1 MRMQILKMSTVQ
13 DLTFQRE
20 GGATHTID
28 GISTY
33 LTRAAQKT
41 FGTNNVHQYDSNKL
55 EASDIVAT
63 SPWSNNETEF
73 IQIKE
78 GDKFVVTYDNLNQ
91 SSMREDTDM
100 HPIKRVIYRYEIL
113 SLPSNDGKGLLKS
126 VRTQRK
132 PLLLVPQQT
141 NTKLLKMLLQQ
152 TKTNVLLNL

>member
-1 MRMQILKMSTVQ
+1 MPKKQYTDAKQAYDKYMTDNAYADLKNVSTVQ

-33 LTRAAQKT
+33 LTRDAQARLNT
-41 FGTNNVHQYDSNKL
+41 SNVHQYDSNKL

-63 SPWSNNETEF
+63 SPWANNETEF

-91 SSMREDTDM
+91 SSMRENTDM
-100 HPIKRVIYRYEIL
+100 HPIKRVIYRYENSYSSI
-113 SLPSNDGKGLLKS
+113 K
-126 VRTQRK
+126 
-132 PLLLVPQQT
+132 
-141 NTKLLKMLLQQ
+141 
-152 TKTNVLLNL
+152 